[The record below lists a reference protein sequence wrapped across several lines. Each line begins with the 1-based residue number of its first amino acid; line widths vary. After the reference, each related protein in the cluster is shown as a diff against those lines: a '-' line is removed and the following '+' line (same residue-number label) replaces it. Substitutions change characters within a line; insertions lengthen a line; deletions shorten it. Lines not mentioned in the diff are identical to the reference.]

1 MTETLVSTKQEPKS
15 EWFDNFV
22 AELRVHELALETN
35 TASEEVRSFY
45 ETIFSGNVDSMALMN
60 KLHIQKHFIGKIIVD
75 YVKIIQQNF
84 PLKLAFD
91 YNDSEVLVWA
101 EIPNDDEV
109 IERNLIMAEAKINA
123 KYHDFGYDM
132 TTTLVE
138 TRDQLSVP
146 NHYQIFI
153 D

>member
-1 MTETLVSTKQEPKS
+1 MTEILELPKQDLKST
-15 EWFDNFV
+15 WFDNFV
-22 AELRVHELALETN
+22 ATLRVHELALETN

-45 ETIFSGNVDSMALMN
+45 ETIFSGNIDSMALMN
-60 KLHIQKHFIGKIIVD
+60 KTLIQKRFVGKIIVD
-75 YVKIIQQNF
+75 YVKIIHQKS

-109 IERNLIMAEAKINA
+109 MERKLIMAEAKINA
-123 KYHDFGYDM
+123 KYYEFGFDM
-132 TTTLVE
+132 TTTIVG
-138 TRDQLSVP
+138 TRDFMAIP
-146 NHYQIFI
+146 NHYKTFI